1 MGRNRRGGIPHR
13 TLVSNSWALVVE
25 SKRLLICQ
33 LERRLQVH
41 HGHGDARL
49 LGRLHEELELAE
61 NNCRA
66 SRGWGD
72 DAVHSAQLKSMYTA
86 LIRTANAC
94 AAQLSSDAA
103 KLAPP
108 DQFNAAVTVQT
119 IEELMQHW
127 RDAAGS

>member
-1 MGRNRRGGIPHR
+1 
-13 TLVSNSWALVVE
+13 
-25 SKRLLICQ
+25 
-33 LERRLQVH
+33 
-41 HGHGDARL
+41 
-49 LGRLHEELELAE
+49 
-61 NNCRA
+61 
-66 SRGWGD
+66 
-72 DAVHSAQLKSMYTA
+72 MYTA